1 MKNTLIASF
10 LFLVVAVLSA
20 PLFVDAQTTG
30 SGMITITKTNPLAF
44 GTVEGVLD
52 KILGTLR
59 GIIVILSLVFIV
71 LGAIFY
77 VTSGGDEGKV
87 RFAKGA
93 ITASVIGLALGIAAP
108 SFLKEIGGIIG
119 WGGAA
124 TGTVA
129 GSLTISQIVTN
140 VLNFI
145 LSIFG
150 ILAIIM
156 LVVGGLTYLSSAGDE
171 DRIDTAKKMIKWA
184 IVGITIS
191 FSAVVIVQQI
201 ADLLLGA

>member
-1 MKNTLIASF
+1 MKRLLISVGILSMLAF
-10 LFLVVAVLSA
+10 AVPS
-20 PLFVDAQTTG
+20 FVDAQTTG
-30 SGMITITKTNPLAF
+30 GGTITITKTNPLAF

-52 KILGTLR
+52 RILGTLR
-59 GIIVILSLVFIV
+59 SIIVILSLVFIV

-93 ITASVIGLALGIAAP
+93 ITASVVGLALGIAAP

-150 ILAIIM
+150 ILAVIM
-156 LVVGGLTYLSSAGDE
+156 LVVGGLSYLSSAGDE
-171 DRIDTAKKMIKWA
+171 DRIDTAKKTIKWA
-184 IVGITIS
+184 IVGITVA

-201 ADLLLGA
+201 ANLLLSA

>member
-1 MKNTLIASF
+1 MKRLLISVGILSVLAF
-10 LFLVVAVLSA
+10 AVPS
-20 PLFVDAQTTG
+20 FVDAQTG
-30 SGMITITKTNPLAF
+30 ISGNITITKANPLAF

-52 KILGTLR
+52 RILGTLR
-59 GIIVILSLVFIV
+59 SIIVILSLVFIV

-93 ITASVIGLALGIAAP
+93 ITASVVGLALGIAAP

-150 ILAIIM
+150 ILAVIM
-156 LVVGGLTYLSSAGDE
+156 LVVGGLSYLSSAGDE
-171 DRIDTAKKMIKWA
+171 DRIDTAKKTIKWA
-184 IVGITIS
+184 IVGITVA

-201 ADLLLGA
+201 ANLLLSA

>member
-1 MKNTLIASF
+1 MKNF
-10 LFLVVAVLSA
+10 LFSLFAITAIMLVMPSFAG
-20 PLFVDAQTTG
+20 AQPM
-30 SGMITITKTNPLAF
+30 SGDINVIARNPLAF
-44 GTVEGVLD
+44 NTVEGVLD

-87 RFAKGA
+87 KFAKGA

-140 VLNFI
+140 ALNFL

-150 ILAIIM
+150 ILAVIM

-184 IVGITIS
+184 IVGIVVA
-191 FSAVVIVQQI
+191 FSAVIIVGQI

>member
-1 MKNTLIASF
+1 MKKLFF
-10 LFLVVAVLSA
+10 LSLFVLAVAA
-20 PLFVDAQTTG
+20 MAAMPLFADAQLPGDT
-30 SGMITITKTNPLAF
+30 ITITKTNPLAF

-52 KILGTLR
+52 RILGTLR

-77 VTSGGDEGKV
+77 VMSGGDEEKV

-129 GSLTISQIVTN
+129 GALTISQIVTN
-140 VLNFI
+140 ALNFI

-150 ILAIIM
+150 ILAVIM
-156 LVVGGLTYLSSAGDE
+156 LVVGGMMYLSSAGDE
-171 DRIDTAKKMIKWA
+171 DRIDTAKKTIKWA
-184 IVGITIS
+184 IVGIVVS

-201 ADLLLGA
+201 ADLLLAA